1 MTDRTSGIFTEY
13 MIQNHVQTT
22 HARRSLFF
30 LIVAVFVGLILVTGC
45 TTPAGQSKTAG
56 FSSPVEKVEVYHFH
70 PTNGCRSCTTVGDY
84 AEETVKEYFPN
95 ELRNGKLIFDHINF
109 QDEKNADLVQQY
121 GVTGSSLMIGV
132 YNKTSFTREN
142 NRKVWYMTGNKT
154 QYMNYLKG
162 VIDQRLAGDLS

>member
-1 MTDRTSGIFTEY
+1 MTK
-13 MIQNHVQTT
+13 NHVLTT
-22 HARRSLFF
+22 HSRLSFFSL
-30 LIVAVFVGLILVTGC
+30 ISVIFVGFVLVAGC

-84 AEETVKEYFPN
+84 AEETVKEYFSN
-95 ELRNGKLIFDHINF
+95 ELKNGKLVFDHINY
-109 QDEKNADLVQQY
+109 QDNANTDLVERY

-132 YNKTSFTREN
+132 YNKTSFTRESN
-142 NRKVWYMTGNKT
+142 HKVWYMTGNKT